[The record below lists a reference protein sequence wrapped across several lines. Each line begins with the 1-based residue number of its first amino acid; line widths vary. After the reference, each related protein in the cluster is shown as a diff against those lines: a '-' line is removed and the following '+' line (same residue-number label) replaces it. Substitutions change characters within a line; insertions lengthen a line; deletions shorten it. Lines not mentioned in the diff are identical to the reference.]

1 MQEQVNEK
9 TIALQVNAAKF
20 TATELKKLIVHYLR
34 HRDQNKVNRKGL
46 KTVKPLGKTT
56 LEKLSKKYDGLKNIE
71 ITEKNIKDFE
81 KVAKKYNLEYALKK
95 DDQTN
100 PPTYFVFFKG
110 KDLDVIDF
118 AFKEYLKYSLEKTK
132 DVRPSLRAALKEM
145 VEKSKQL
152 NRGIGKDKTKIHQK
166 EQSL

>member
-9 TIALQVNAAKF
+9 TIAFQVNAAKL
-20 TATELKKLIVHYLR
+20 TANELKKLIALYLR
-34 HRDQNKVNRKGL
+34 HQNQKKMNKKGI
-46 KTVKPLGKTT
+46 KSVKSLGKTT

-95 DDQTN
+95 DVQSN

-118 AFKEYLKYSLEKTK
+118 AFK
-132 DVRPSLRAALKEM
+132 
-145 VEKSKQL
+145 
-152 NRGIGKDKTKIHQK
+152 GKRQNAPTF
-166 EQSL
+166 

>member
-9 TIALQVNAAKF
+9 TIAFQVNAAKL
-20 TATELKKLIVHYLR
+20 TANELKKLIALYLR
-34 HRDQNKVNRKGL
+34 HQNQKKMNKKGI
-46 KTVKPLGKTT
+46 KSVKSLGKTT

-95 DDQTN
+95 DVQSN

-118 AFKEYLKYSLEKTK
+118 AFKEYLKSSLEKTK
-132 DVRPSLRAALKEM
+132 DVKPSLKAALKEM
-145 VEKSKQL
+145 VEKAKKL
-152 NRGIGKDKTKIHQK
+152 NKDKAKKPQK

>member
-9 TIALQVNAAKF
+9 TIAFQVNAAKL
-20 TATELKKLIVHYLR
+20 TANELKKLIALYLR
-34 HRDQNKVNRKGL
+34 HQNQKKMNKKGI
-46 KTVKPLGKTT
+46 KSVKPLGKTT
-56 LEKLSKKYDGLKNIE
+56 LEKLSKKHDGLKNIE

-95 DDQTN
+95 DVQSN

-118 AFKEYLKYSLEKTK
+118 AFKEYLKSSLEKTK
-132 DVRPSLRAALKEM
+132 EVKPSLKAALKEM
-145 VEKSKQL
+145 VEKAKKL
-152 NRGIGKDKTKIHQK
+152 NKDKAKKPQK

>member
-9 TIALQVNAAKF
+9 TIALQVSVAKF
-20 TATELKKLIVHYLR
+20 TATELKKLIGLYLR
-34 HRDQNKVNRKGL
+34 HRNQNKMNKRGIKS
-46 KTVKPLGKTT
+46 VKPLGKTT
-56 LEKLSKKYDGLKNIE
+56 LEKLSKKHDGLKNIE

-95 DDQTN
+95 DDQSN

-118 AFKEYLKYSLEKTK
+118 AFKEYLKSSLEKTK

-145 VEKSKQL
+145 VEKAKKL
-152 NRGIGKDKTKIHQK
+152 YKDKAKKPHK

>member
-9 TIALQVNAAKF
+9 TIAFQVNAAKL
-20 TATELKKLIVHYLR
+20 TANELKKLIALYLR
-34 HRDQNKVNRKGL
+34 HQNQKKMNKKGI
-46 KTVKPLGKTT
+46 KSVKPLGKTT
-56 LEKLSKKYDGLKNIE
+56 LEKLSKKHDGLKNIE

-95 DDQTN
+95 DVQSN

-118 AFKEYLKYSLEKTK
+118 AFKEYLKSSLEKTK
-132 DVRPSLRAALKEM
+132 DVKPSLKAALKEM
-145 VEKSKQL
+145 VEKAKKL
-152 NRGIGKDKTKIHQK
+152 NKDKAKKPQK

>member
-9 TIALQVNAAKF
+9 TIAFQVNAAKL
-20 TATELKKLIVHYLR
+20 TANELKKLIALYLR
-34 HRDQNKVNRKGL
+34 HQNQKKMNKKGI
-46 KTVKPLGKTT
+46 KSVKPLGKTT
-56 LEKLSKKYDGLKNIE
+56 LEKLSKKHDGLKNIE

-81 KVAKKYNLEYALKK
+81 KVAQKYNLEYALKK
-95 DDQTN
+95 DVQSN

-118 AFKEYLKYSLEKTK
+118 AFKEYLKSSLEKTK
-132 DVRPSLRAALKEM
+132 DVKPSLKAALKEM
-145 VEKSKQL
+145 VEKAKKL
-152 NRGIGKDKTKIHQK
+152 NKDKAKKPQK

>member
-9 TIALQVNAAKF
+9 TIAFQVNAAKL
-20 TATELKKLIVHYLR
+20 TANELKKLIALYLR
-34 HRDQNKVNRKGL
+34 HQNQKKMNKKGI
-46 KTVKPLGKTT
+46 KSVKPLGKTT
-56 LEKLSKKYDGLKNIE
+56 LEKLSKKHDGLKNIE

-81 KVAKKYNLEYALKK
+81 KVAQKYNLEYALKK
-95 DDQTN
+95 DVQSN

-118 AFKEYLKYSLEKTK
+118 AFKEYLKSSLEKTK
-132 DVRPSLRAALKEM
+132 DVKPSLKAALKEM
-145 VEKSKQL
+145 VEKAKKL
-152 NRGIGKDKTKIHQK
+152 NKVKAKKPQK

>member
-9 TIALQVNAAKF
+9 TIAFQVNAAKL
-20 TATELKKLIVHYLR
+20 TANELKKLIALYLR
-34 HRDQNKVNRKGL
+34 HQNQKKMNKKGI
-46 KTVKPLGKTT
+46 KSVKPLGKTT

-95 DDQTN
+95 DVQSN
-100 PPTYFVFFKG
+100 PPTYFIFFKG

-118 AFKEYLKYSLEKTK
+118 AFKEYLKSSLEKTK
-132 DVRPSLRAALKEM
+132 DVKPSLKAALKEM
-145 VEKSKQL
+145 VEKAKKL
-152 NRGIGKDKTKIHQK
+152 NKDKAKKPQK

>member
-9 TIALQVNAAKF
+9 TIAFQVNAAKL
-20 TATELKKLIVHYLR
+20 TANELKKLIALYLR
-34 HRDQNKVNRKGL
+34 HQNQKKMNK
-46 KTVKPLGKTT
+46 KCIKSVKPLGKTT

-95 DDQTN
+95 DVQSN
-100 PPTYFVFFKG
+100 PPTYFIFFKG

-118 AFKEYLKYSLEKTK
+118 AFKEYLKSSLEKTK
-132 DVRPSLRAALKEM
+132 DVKPSLKAALKEM
-145 VEKSKQL
+145 VEKAKKL
-152 NRGIGKDKTKIHQK
+152 NKDKAKKPQK

>member
-9 TIALQVNAAKF
+9 TIAFQVNTVKF
-20 TATELKKLIVHYLR
+20 TATELKKIIALYLR
-34 HRDQNKVNRKGL
+34 HQNQKKINKKG
-46 KTVKPLGKTT
+46 KTSVKPLGKTS

-95 DDQTN
+95 DVQSN

-118 AFKEYLKYSLEKTK
+118 AFKEYLNASLEKTK
-132 DVRPSLRAALKEM
+132 SDRPSVKAMLKEM
-145 VEKSKQL
+145 VEKSKIL
-152 NRGIGKDKTKIHQK
+152 NKNKVKKPQR

>member
-9 TIALQVNAAKF
+9 TIALQVSAAKF
-20 TATELKKLIVHYLR
+20 TVTELKKLIGLYLR
-34 HRDQNKVNRKGL
+34 HRKQNKINKKGI
-46 KTVKPLGKTT
+46 KSVKPLGKTT

-95 DDQTN
+95 DDQST

-118 AFKEYLKYSLEKTK
+118 AFKEYLKSSLEKTK

-145 VEKSKQL
+145 VEKAKKL
-152 NRGIGKDKTKIHQK
+152 YKDKAKKPHK

>member
-9 TIALQVNAAKF
+9 TIAFQVNTVKF
-20 TATELKKLIVHYLR
+20 TANELKKIIALYLR
-34 HRDQNKVNRKGL
+34 HQNQKKINKRG
-46 KTVKPLGKTT
+46 KTSVKPLGKTS

-81 KVAKKYNLEYALKK
+81 KVAKKYHLEYALKK
-95 DDQTN
+95 DVQSN

-118 AFKEYLKYSLEKTK
+118 AFKEYLKSSLEKTK
-132 DVRPSLRAALKEM
+132 SDRPSVKAKLKEM
-145 VEKSKQL
+145 VEKA
-152 NRGIGKDKTKIHQK
+152 KTSNKNKAKNHQK

>member
-9 TIALQVNAAKF
+9 TIAFQVNAAKL
-20 TATELKKLIVHYLR
+20 TANELKKLIALYLR
-34 HRDQNKVNRKGL
+34 HQNQKKMNKKGI
-46 KTVKPLGKTT
+46 KSVKPLGKTT

-95 DDQTN
+95 DVQSN

-118 AFKEYLKYSLEKTK
+118 AFKEYLKSSLEKTK
-132 DVRPSLRAALKEM
+132 DVKPSLKAALKEM
-145 VEKSKQL
+145 VEKAKKL
-152 NRGIGKDKTKIHQK
+152 NKDKAKKPQK

>member
-9 TIALQVNAAKF
+9 TIALQVNATKF
-20 TATELKKLIVHYLR
+20 TANELKKLIALYLR
-34 HRDQNKVNRKGL
+34 HRNQNKINKRGIKS
-46 KTVKPLGKTT
+46 VKPLGKTT

-95 DDQTN
+95 DDQ
-100 PPTYFVFFKG
+100 PSLPTYFVFFKG

-118 AFKEYLKYSLEKTK
+118 AFKEYLKSSLDKTK
-132 DVRPSLRAALKEM
+132 DVRPSLRTALKEM
-145 VEKSKQL
+145 VEKAKNL
-152 NRGIGKDKTKIHQK
+152 NKDKVKKLEK

>member
-1 MQEQVNEK
+1 MQEHVNER
-9 TIALQVNAAKF
+9 TIALQVKAARF
-20 TATELKKLIVHYLR
+20 TAVELKKMIAKYLQ
-34 HRDQNKVNRKGL
+34 HRKYVKQKKKGI
-46 KTVKPLGKTT
+46 KQVSPKGKTT

-71 ITEKNIKDFE
+71 INENNIKDFE

-95 DDQTN
+95 DTASE

-118 AFKEYLKYSLEKTK
+118 AFKEYLKGSLQKSDDK
-132 DVRPSLRAALKEM
+132 RPSLRAKLKAM
-145 VEKSKQL
+145 VEKAKTMNQ
-152 NRGIGKDKTKIHQK
+152 GKEKKLDK

>member
-9 TIALQVNAAKF
+9 TIAFQVNAAKL
-20 TATELKKLIVHYLR
+20 TANELKKLIALYLR
-34 HRDQNKVNRKGL
+34 HQNQKKMNKKGI
-46 KTVKPLGKTT
+46 KSVKPLGKTT
-56 LEKLSKKYDGLKNIE
+56 LEKLIKKHDGLKNIE

-95 DDQTN
+95 DVQSN

-118 AFKEYLKYSLEKTK
+118 AFKEYLKLSLEKTK
-132 DVRPSLRAALKEM
+132 DVKPSLKAALKEM
-145 VEKSKQL
+145 VEKAKKL
-152 NRGIGKDKTKIHQK
+152 NKDKAKKPQK

>member
-9 TIALQVNAAKF
+9 TIAFQVNAAKL
-20 TATELKKLIVHYLR
+20 TANELKKLIALYLR
-34 HRDQNKVNRKGL
+34 HQNQKKMNKKGI
-46 KTVKPLGKTT
+46 KSVKPLGKTT
-56 LEKLSKKYDGLKNIE
+56 LEKLSKKHDGLKNIE

-95 DDQTN
+95 DVQSN

-118 AFKEYLKYSLEKTK
+118 AFKEYLKLSLEKTK
-132 DVRPSLRAALKEM
+132 DVKPSLKAALKEM
-145 VEKSKQL
+145 VEKAKKL
-152 NRGIGKDKTKIHQK
+152 NKDKAKKPQK

>member
-9 TIALQVNAAKF
+9 TIAFQVNVAKL
-20 TATELKKLIVHYLR
+20 TANELKKLIALYLR
-34 HRDQNKVNRKGL
+34 HQNQKKMNKKGI
-46 KTVKPLGKTT
+46 KSVKPLGKTT
-56 LEKLSKKYDGLKNIE
+56 LEKLSKKHDGLKNIE

-95 DDQTN
+95 DVQSN

-118 AFKEYLKYSLEKTK
+118 AFKEYLKSSLEKTK
-132 DVRPSLRAALKEM
+132 DVKPSLKAALKEM
-145 VEKSKQL
+145 VEKAEKL
-152 NRGIGKDKTKIHQK
+152 NKDKAKKPQK